1 MFRVVGIGELLWDLL
16 PTGAQI
22 GGAPANY
29 AYHAGA
35 LGADARTISRVGND
49 ALGHELLTR
58 LNSLGVSTSSVQVDE
73 SLPTGTVAVR
83 IDAGGQPSFHIT
95 PDVAW
100 DRLQVTPEALIAV
113 SSADAVCFGTLAQ
126 RDAVARES
134 IRTLVAASPS
144 EALRIL
150 DVNLRQ
156 QYFTPALIDESLLL
170 ASVLKVNDLELPQL
184 AAMFGLTGSV
194 QGQMVQLAER
204 WQLRAV
210 ALTRGAQGSALLTE
224 HGWSEHPGVHVTVVD
239 TIGAGDAF
247 TAAMTLGL
255 LSGWALDE
263 VNAQANR
270 VAAFV
275 ASNAG
280 ATPPLPVEITAPF
293 TAPSSTP
300 R

>member
-1 MFRVVGIGELLWDLL
+1 MFRVVGLGELLWDLL

-35 LGADARTISRVGND
+35 LGAEARAISRVGTD
-49 ALGHELLTR
+49 ALGQDLL
-58 LNSLGVSTSSVQVDE
+58 LQLEALGVSTRCVQVDE
-73 SLPTGTVAVR
+73 TLPTGTVAVE
-83 IDAGGQPSFHIT
+83 IDEGGQPCYQIT
-95 PDVAW
+95 AGVAW
-100 DRLQVTPEALIAV
+100 DHLQVTPDAMMVAA
-113 SSADAVCFGTLAQ
+113 SADAICFGTLAQ
-126 RDAVARES
+126 RSTVSRDA

-144 EALRIL
+144 ESLRIL

-156 QYFTPALIDESLLL
+156 HYFSADMIEESLTL
-170 ASVLKVNDLELPQL
+170 ASVLKVNDVELPQI
-184 AAMFGLTGSV
+184 AAMFGLTGSEHA
-194 QGQMVQLAER
+194 QMVQIAER

-210 ALTRGAQGSALLTE
+210 ALTRGDKGSALLTE
-224 HGWSEHPGVHVTVVD
+224 HAWSEHAGVPVQVVD

-255 LSGWALDE
+255 LRGWALDD

-270 VAAFV
+270 VASYVASQAGGTPVLPPDITTAFV
-275 ASNAG
+275 
-280 ATPPLPVEITAPF
+280 TV
-293 TAPSSTP
+293 